1 MRQIKKNEYYI
12 YNLEQA
18 NWMLKQGC
26 LPEEVGKGMKGD
38 IYLKFPRIP
47 EIEEVVDIWRLR
59 KRTDKTN
66 RE

>member
-26 LPEEVGKGMKGD
+26 LPEKLEK
-38 IYLKFPRIP
+38 
-47 EIEEVVDIWRLR
+47 E
-59 KRTDKTN
+59 
-66 RE
+66 

>member
-1 MRQIKKNEYYI
+1 
-12 YNLEQA
+12 
-18 NWMLKQGC
+18 MLKQGC

-47 EIEEVVDIWRLR
+47 EIEEVVDIWRLH